1 MGYYTTYSLTL
12 EEGPREQF
20 QRMLEDIDAMMGD
33 NEMSSFESI
42 NAKWY
47 SYETDIKQLSLRS
60 PDIIFRVNGDVDDE
74 PLVSAFA
81 DKSAL
86 IERLHGEADLSAVYL
101 YDLGFGPYLHSNGG
115 CSAVTYVD
123 MRAYGTLSF
132 FETGLDGEDRSL
144 LDKGYHH
151 RCGERLH
158 LATANVRSNIRR
170 CHGRLLTTL
179 YSRFYH
185 NKQILFVSLSYEIN
199 KCVNL

>member
-1 MGYYTTYSLTL
+1 MNKIEFFVMALVGLYLCSCGNKQIGKEELCGIRIQPVPGSHIVQGVKLTPDSL
-12 EEGPREQF
+12 
-20 QRMLEDIDAMMGD
+20 I
-33 NEMSSFESI
+33 
-42 NAKWY
+42 
-47 SYETDIKQLSLRS
+47 LRS
-60 PDIIFRVNGDVDDE
+60 SLVFRLALKLLDINDE
-74 PLVSAFA
+74 PLMGAFA

-115 CSAVTYVD
+115 CGAVTYVD

-151 RCGERLH
+151 RCGEHLH

-179 YSRFYH
+179 DSQFYH
-185 NKQILFVSLSYEIN
+185 NQQILFVSLFYEIN
-199 KCVNL
+199 